1 MKRFV
6 FILIIVHLIT
16 GCSAI
21 RLHEKA
27 VKKGYIH
34 TIDVDTLK
42 VAYVDTFYEEG
53 KPYPVINYRDSLI
66 IKTNTEYV
74 PRWRTRF
81 DNKRFADSLAHIREM
96 YEDSLKNALK
106 TQKIALQK
114 QKVEAKKETKQVKHE
129 NKSGANLFLLG
140 LATGIILTIIVRYA
154 INQALKKFARDN
166 RPY

>member
-1 MKRFV
+1 MKRLTL
-6 FILIIVHLIT
+6 ILIIAHLVV

-27 VKKGYIH
+27 VKKGYVH
-34 TIDVDTLK
+34 TIDVDTIK
-42 VAYVDTFYEEG
+42 VAYIDTFYEEG

-81 DNKRFADSLAHIREM
+81 DNNRFKDSLAHIRAM
-96 YEDSLKNALK
+96 YEDSLRNARK
-106 TQKIALQK
+106 TQKITLQK

-129 NKSGANLFLLG
+129 NKKGANLFLLG
-140 LATGIILTIIVRYA
+140 LATGIILTIILRYA
-154 INQALKKFARDN
+154 INQALKKFA
-166 RPY
+166 

>member
-1 MKRFV
+1 MKRLTI
-6 FILIIVHLIT
+6 ILIIANLVI

-27 VKKGYIH
+27 VKKGYVH
-34 TIDVDTLK
+34 TIDVDTIK
-42 VAYVDTFYEEG
+42 VAYIDTFYEEG

-81 DNKRFADSLAHIREM
+81 DNNRFKDSLEHIRAM
-96 YEDSLKNALK
+96 YEDSLRSALK
-106 TQKIALQK
+106 AQKIALQK

-129 NKSGANLFLLG
+129 NKKGANLFLLG
-140 LATGIILTIIVRYA
+140 LATGIILTIILRYA
-154 INQALKKFARDN
+154 INQALKKFA
-166 RPY
+166 